1 MNDRLSTRLDL
12 LAEATV
18 QANHPEATR
27 PEWDHWQA
35 EADRARA
42 EIVHAD
48 RRCRIALRI
57 VAATIVLS
65 LTASLFLGW
74 EPGAVIAVLGLSVA
88 AVVGKDMS

>member
-1 MNDRLSTRLDL
+1 MNDRLTTRLDL

-27 PEWDHWQA
+27 PEWNHWQV

-42 EIVHAD
+42 EIVQAD
-48 RRCRIALRI
+48 RRCRIAFRV
-57 VAATIVLS
+57 VAATVFLS
-65 LTASLFLGW
+65 LTASMFLGW
-74 EPGAVIAVLGLSVA
+74 EPGAVIAVAGLAVA